1 MYPDAETVSHRKF
14 GCFFRFRRLTSASLY
29 VIDSVGAVGSSSES
43 DLPFSPI
50 SCCAKQV
57 REDVMRL
64 VTSAK
69 RWISVFANAQDS
81 AVINARNVMN
91 LLMTY
96 LEAQEGR
103 MTSLG
108 RTGKPCHAPI
118 QQVLSTGS
126 SPDRLA
132 IRSR

>member
-1 MYPDAETVSHRKF
+1 
-14 GCFFRFRRLTSASLY
+14 
-29 VIDSVGAVGSSSES
+29 
-43 DLPFSPI
+43 
-50 SCCAKQV
+50 
-57 REDVMRL
+57 MRL
-64 VTSAK
+64 LTSAK
-69 RWISVFANAQDS
+69 RWISVFANVQES